1 MRLDHICLGC
11 MENKGDALVCPSCG
25 YREGTPPAAPHYLK
39 PGTVLAGKYLIGRG
53 LGHGG
58 FGTTYLAY
66 DLVLG
71 IKLAVK
77 EYLPQDCASRAPG
90 QTQVTPF
97 SGEGE
102 QRFNQGLESFLQE
115 ARTLA
120 RFDGQPGIVGVRD
133 FFTENNTAYLVM
145 NYLEGITL
153 KDVLV
158 GRAGKPMPFDQL
170 MHIMLPVMS
179 ALERVHA
186 AGLLHRDVSPDNIF
200 LTRQGQVVLIDFGAA
215 RQSMGVERS
224 MSVIL
229 KPGYAPQEQY
239 RSHGRQ
245 GPWTD
250 VYALGAC
257 MYRALTGVIPPEA
270 LERIPRDTLEPPSRL
285 GIRLPRG
292 VEEALLRAMAVESQ
306 DRFQSVAAFRK
317 ALTGGASG
325 QGGKAGGKAGGKPGG
340 KQGPP
345 PNNKKRGKQEY
356 PLKEKKRKGRAGGVF
371 LALLLICLLA
381 AVVIAVMAVL
391 DQTLDGLPMTMG
403 GQESATPTAPPL
415 FSQTPLISLPASE
428 LPSATPA
435 QTASPEPSQTPAPE
449 YTGEPALRPGASPS
463 QSLADFVP
471 RSYTYTVVGSGDGSQ
486 GWLNGKMPVSRPDVL
501 CASFGYDMETRETI
515 GEIYIYF
522 LDAVGNLKYGS
533 DESRDFGT
541 LLPAKC
547 EVGETFNGYYG
558 SGEIVAVNY
567 SATIEGTVVSGAV
580 VVRVGGRY
588 LFFVPGEGL
597 ALIREGLDSG
607 SVLQRVVS
615 STEVERELF
624 ETYVTP

>member
-1 MRLDHICLGC
+1 MQD
-11 MENKGDALVCPSCG
+11 KGEAHTCPRCG
-25 YREGTPPAAPHYLK
+25 YREDTPPAAPHYLR
-39 PGTVLAGKYLIGRG
+39 PGTVLAGKYLVGKG

-71 IKLAVK
+71 IKLAIK

-90 QTQVTPF
+90 QAQVTPF

-102 QRFNQGLESFLQE
+102 KRFNQGLESFLQE

-158 GRAGKPMPFDQL
+158 GRGGKPMPFDQL
-170 MHIMLPVMS
+170 MKIMLPVMS

-200 LTRQGQVVLIDFGAA
+200 LTKQGQVVLIDFGAA
-215 RQSMGVERS
+215 RQSMGVQRS

-270 LERIPRDTLEPPSRL
+270 LERTPVDTLQPPSRL
-285 GIRLPRG
+285 GAQMPRQA
-292 VEEALLRAMAVESQ
+292 EEALLKAMAVEAE
-306 DRFQSVAAFRK
+306 DRFQNVAAFRR
-317 ALTGGASG
+317 ALLGPGAAKSAQ
-325 QGGKAGGKAGGKPGG
+325 QGGQAAPRPAQRREGRAQQPQPSAGRTTRAKEP
-340 KQGPP
+340 QT
-345 PNNKKRGKQEY
+345 Y
-356 PLKEKKRKGRAGGVF
+356 PLKARKRRSPAAGVLVALML
-371 LALLLICLLA
+371 LALLA
-381 AVVIAVMAVL
+381 AVVVIMVYLM
-391 DQTLDGLPMTMG
+391 QRTLNDLPLPETNG
-403 GQESATPTAPPL
+403 GNVETSTTAPQESPEEPTPT
-415 FSQTPLISLPASE
+415 
-428 LPSATPA
+428 PSATQEP
-435 QTASPEPSQTPAPE
+435 QSQEPSPSPTDDYEGPE
-449 YTGEPALRPGASPS
+449 EMRPGATPS
-463 QSLADFVP
+463 ASLSSFVP
-471 RSYTYTVVGSGDGSQ
+471 KSYTYVLVESGQ
-486 GWLNGKMPVSRPDVL
+486 TQEGWLCGRMPLTRPDVL
-501 CASFGYDMETRETI
+501 CASFVYDMDQMEPV
-515 GEIYIYF
+515 GEVYYYF

-533 DESRDFGT
+533 AETQEYAT

-547 EVGETFNGYYG
+547 AVGETYTGAYG
-558 SGEIVAVNY
+558 KCEVVAVNY
-567 SATIEGTVVSGAV
+567 SVTVGDTHISNAV
-580 VVRVGGRY
+580 VVKSDKGY
-588 LFFVPGEGL
+588 LFFVPDLGL
-597 ALIREGLDSG
+597 AMIREGLDSG
-607 SVLQRVVS
+607 EVTQRVLS
-615 STEVERELF
+615 QESVEQSLF
-624 ETYVTP
+624 ERYITP